1 MIDRNSLM
9 PLESNKVMI
18 NSLYIKAAS
27 NDAESNNE
35 FAYSMQ
41 IDCKNNLFK
50 DISING
56 VPQPTAKWESYNG
69 DLLIKETIR
78 IVCLQE

>member
-1 MIDRNSLM
+1 
-9 PLESNKVMI
+9 MI

-35 FAYSMQ
+35 SAYSMQ
-41 IDCKNNLFK
+41 IDYKNNLFK

-56 VPQPTAKWESYNG
+56 VPQPKAKWESYNG

>member
-1 MIDRNSLM
+1 M

-18 NSLYIKAAS
+18 NSLYIKTAS
-27 NDAESNNE
+27 NYAESNNE
-35 FAYSMQ
+35 IAYSMQ

-56 VPQPTAKWESYNG
+56 LPQSTAKWQSSNG
-69 DLLIKETIR
+69 YLLIKETIR
-78 IVCLQE
+78 IVCLKE